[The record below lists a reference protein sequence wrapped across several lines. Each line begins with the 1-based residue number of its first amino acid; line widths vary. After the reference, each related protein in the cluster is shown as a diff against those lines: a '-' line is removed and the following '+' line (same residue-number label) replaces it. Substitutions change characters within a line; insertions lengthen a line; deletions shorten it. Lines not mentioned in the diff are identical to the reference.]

1 MANTNAANSDF
12 LGAREVDAAKGGV
25 ELTAHGAE
33 RIAGAAATRG
43 GVLTI
48 EGVNATKSLG
58 RAFTQADGAKV
69 FLHEV
74 TPGRF
79 NAVIQN
85 QTTGK
90 VITTMSNWSQKSINR
105 IAKNYGWPIQ

>member
-1 MANTNAANSDF
+1 MLRTKGKELWGGASDVTK
-12 LGAREVDAAKGGV
+12 EGV
-25 ELTAHGAE
+25 ELTAHGAK
-33 RIAGAAATRG
+33 RIAGEAATRG
-43 GVLTI
+43 GVLSM
-48 EGVNATKSLG
+48 EGVNATKTLG
-58 RAFTQADGAKV
+58 RTFSQADGANV
-69 FLHEV
+69 FLHEI

-105 IAKNYGWPIQ
+105 IGKNYGWPIQ